1 MNRIQIN
8 IDQCN
13 EEDIQR
19 LLLLLQENGMK
30 QIMLINDDEKQIVK
44 EHDIIKVLAEFG
56 IPTNLKGYRYMKTA
70 IELCV
75 KDRSIMDSVTKCLYP
90 EIAKRH
96 QVDGGQ
102 VEHAIRH
109 AIQKA
114 WKNHNTV
121 LQKRLFGNSLE
132 NGVKP
137 TNSAFIATVADYLEL
152 AYY

>member
-56 IPTNLKGYRYMKTA
+56 IPTNLK
-70 IELCV
+70 LN
-75 KDRSIMDSVTKCLYP
+75 S
-90 EIAKRH
+90 KRR
-96 QVDGGQ
+96 
-102 VEHAIRH
+102 A
-109 AIQKA
+109 
-114 WKNHNTV
+114 
-121 LQKRLFGNSLE
+121 
-132 NGVKP
+132 
-137 TNSAFIATVADYLEL
+137 
-152 AYY
+152 